1 MELLR
6 AEGLSVSFG
15 GVKAL
20 SGFGLRVEE
29 GQLVGLIGP
38 NGAGKTTALDALSG
52 FVPANGSITFGGR
65 DLTAASPV
73 ERVRVGLVRTWQSAE
88 LFEGLTVAENLR
100 VAAEPS
106 GLRHVLFDLVGRRT
120 PASEIVE
127 KALSSLDIVEL
138 AERMPDQLS
147 HGERKLVGVA
157 RALASQPVLVLLDEP
172 SAGLDS
178 LESARLGGQLRRLV
192 DDGLALVLVEHD
204 MDMVLGICDYIYVI
218 DRGIPIAQGTP
229 AEIQRDPAVI
239 ASYLGTD
246 EAPTPDLVAERT
258 TDAEGAR

>member
-6 AEGLSVSFG
+6 AEELTVTFG

-20 SGFGLRVEE
+20 SGLNLRVEE

-52 FVPANGSITFGGR
+52 FVTAKGAVTFRGH
-65 DLTAASPV
+65 DLTGASPV
-73 ERVRVGLVRTWQSAE
+73 ERVKAGLVRTWQSAE
-88 LFEGLTVAENLR
+88 LFDGLTVAENLR

-106 GLRHVLFDLVGRRT
+106 GLTQILADLVRRRPTVSEVVGRSLG
-120 PASEIVE
+120 A
-127 KALSSLDIVEL
+127 LDINEL
-138 AERMPDQLS
+138 ADRMPDQLS

-157 RALASQPVLVLLDEP
+157 RALANQPVLVLLDEP

-178 LESARLGGQLRRLV
+178 LESARLGSELRRLV

-204 MDMVLGICDYIYVI
+204 MDLVLGICDYIYVI
-218 DRGIPIAQGTP
+218 DRGILIAEGTT
-229 AEIQRDPAVI
+229 AQVQRDPAVI
-239 ASYLGTD
+239 ASYLGT
-246 EAPTPDLVAERT
+246 EELPGSAAGGAEVDT
-258 TDAEGAR
+258 EGARR